1 MAEEQ
6 KLFQVVNVAIR
17 KLSEHPA
24 NERYKTPLSR
34 DSEEYQLMRASM
46 AEYGLRNP
54 ILVQEGTDIVISG
67 HTRLRIAREL
77 GWTTIPVRYIAID
90 DEAAETMLIQ
100 DNIERAGAEPDLVKR
115 ARAVVRLYI
124 EHEAAV
130 NRGEAIHQ
138 VAKRFGIK
146 QRQLDRLRNV
156 LDLIEPLQDLVSQG
170 KIGLKTVDVVAKLDE
185 SEQADLYQLI
195 AQLAEDSRWTLT
207 EERAKTYR
215 DAIRS
220 AKEDSQVEAAATTD
234 SPVSSGILDDVEDE
248 APAFNAEKQHAETVE
263 RDVAVSGAL
272 QQLQRQQRALDR
284 WEQQLSLLHDVSSY
298 GGSDKVK
305 SEIASLRKNI
315 KAYLKSLDDLGL

>member
-1 MAEEQ
+1 MTEEQ
-6 KLFQVVNVAIR
+6 KFQVANVEIR

-54 ILVQEGTDIVISG
+54 ILVQESTDIVISG

-115 ARAVVRLYI
+115 ARAVVRLYM

-170 KIGLKTVDVVAKLDE
+170 KIGLKTVDVIAKLDE
-185 SEQADLYQLI
+185 EEQAELYRLI
-195 AQLAEDSRWTLT
+195 AEHAEDSRWTLT

-220 AKEDSQVEAAATTD
+220 AKEDSQVEAAATTTD

-284 WEQQLSLLHDVSSY
+284 WEQQLSLLHGVSSY

-305 SEIASLRKNI
+305 SEISSLRKNI